1 MAAGESLI
9 KIVLWDSDAQFTGA
23 LSQLL
28 VEAGLQVIATPLP
41 VDVDQILAAQTQPDL
56 LLGELDCDFQSESL
70 MFYLRRTYPELAI
83 LPVVARPTVDGAVSA
98 IRAGAID
105 YLLKKSFS
113 LEELCAKIVGIVSS
127 RELSLEKKVS
137 GKAVSERDASERN
150 IMGEMLFRD
159 PRMVRMMRLAQ
170 KAAASRA
177 TVLIQGESGTG
188 KELLA
193 RFIRRH
199 SQRAA
204 KPFVAINCAALPEN
218 LLESELFG
226 FEKGAFTGA
235 LQRKIGK
242 FEQADGGT
250 LLLDELGEMALSLQS
265 KLLRVI
271 QEGEVDRLG
280 GRQPVPVDVRI
291 IATTNR
297 DLEAEVE
304 AGKFRQDLYF
314 RLNVIPLTIPPL
326 RDRPQDIGLLLEQ
339 FITQYSQLNN
349 RSFQGL
355 SESAQRF
362 LLSHN
367 YPGNVRELENMIERA
382 VVLADGPRL
391 ELEDFFIDPDKM
403 PDPETLPPLS
413 PESASGL
420 GQPAAA
426 VDDPLENLPLPAGT
440 TLAEVERYMIYKT
453 LRAVD
458 SNRTHAAAQLG
469 ISIRTLRNK
478 LKEYREKYGDSGENQ

>member
-1 MAAGESLI
+1 MAAGESFI
-9 KIVLWDSDAQFTGA
+9 KIVLWDSDAQFTSA

-28 VEAGLQVIATPLP
+28 AEAGLRVTATALP
-41 VDVDQILAAQTQPDL
+41 ADIDRVLGAEAPVALLMGDL
-56 LLGELDCDFQSESL
+56 DGDFQGGSL
-70 MFYLRRTYPELAI
+70 MLYLRRTYPGLAI
-83 LPVVARPTVDGAVSA
+83 LPVVDRPTVDGAVTA
-98 IRAGAID
+98 IRAGAVD

-113 LEELCAKIVGIVSS
+113 LEALAVRVVEIITSRARVPEKEGSEEL
-127 RELSLEKKVS
+127 
-137 GKAVSERDASERN
+137 
-150 IMGEMLFRD
+150 LFRD
-159 PRMVRMMRLAQ
+159 PRMVRMMRLAK

-193 RFIRRH
+193 RFLQRH
-199 SQRAA
+199 SSRAA

-235 LQRKIGK
+235 LQRRIGK

-250 LLLDELGEMALSLQS
+250 LLLDELGEMAYSLQS

-297 DLEAEVE
+297 DLEEEVE
-304 AGKFRQDLYF
+304 AGNFRQDLYF

-326 RDRPQDIGLLLEQ
+326 RDRPQDIELLLER

-349 RSFQGL
+349 RRFQGL
-355 SESAQRF
+355 SEPARRF
-362 LLSHN
+362 LFNHN
-367 YPGNVRELENMIERA
+367 YPGNVRELENMVERA

-391 ELEDFFIDPDKM
+391 ELEDFFIDPERM
-403 PDPETLPPLS
+403 PDPEKLPPLPTEPS
-413 PESASGL
+413 SGFTEAAISAS
-420 GQPAAA
+420 
-426 VDDPLENLPLPAGT
+426 DPLESLPLPAGT

-453 LRAVD
+453 LREVD

-478 LKEYREKYGDSGENQ
+478 LKEYREKYGESGENQ

>member
-1 MAAGESLI
+1 MATGESLI
-9 KIVLWDSDAQFTGA
+9 KVVLCDSDVQFTEA
-23 LSQLL
+23 LSQILVKAGFEVTATTLPLLDVDRVLAAEAPVALL
-28 VEAGLQVIATPLP
+28 V
-41 VDVDQILAAQTQPDL
+41 
-56 LLGELDCDFQSESL
+56 GELDCDFKGENL
-70 MFYLRRTYPELAI
+70 ILYLRRTYPDLAV
-83 LPVVARPTVDGAVSA
+83 LPVVARPTVDGAVTA
-98 IRAGAID
+98 IRAGAVD

-113 LEELCAKIVGIVSS
+113 LADLAEKVVEVVKLRSSIPEHDRKGEL
-127 RELSLEKKVS
+127 
-137 GKAVSERDASERN
+137 
-150 IMGEMLFRD
+150 LFGD

-193 RFIRRH
+193 RFIQKQ
-199 SQRAA
+199 SPRAD
-204 KPFVAINCAALPEN
+204 KLLVAINCAALPEN

-250 LLLDELGEMALSLQS
+250 LLLDEIGEMAFPLQS

-280 GRQPVPVDVRI
+280 GRQPISVDVRI

-297 DLEAEVE
+297 DLQQEVA
-304 AGKFRQDLYF
+304 AGNFRQDLFF

-326 RDRPQDIGLLLEQ
+326 RDRLQDVELLLER
-339 FITQYSQLNN
+339 FIKQYSQLNK

-355 SESAQRF
+355 ADGARRF
-362 LLSHN
+362 LLNHN
-367 YPGNVRELENMIERA
+367 YPGNVRELENMVERA
-382 VVLADGPRL
+382 VVLADGPYL
-391 ELEDFFIDPDKM
+391 ELEDFFIDPEVM
-403 PDPETLPPLS
+403 PDLELLPPLPEKTSLDTAQAVTSS
-413 PESASGL
+413 PDSMT
-420 GQPAAA
+420 
-426 VDDPLENLPLPAGT
+426 DLPLPAGT

-453 LRAVD
+453 LHEVD

-478 LKEYREKYGDSGENQ
+478 LKEYREKYGDLAENQ

>member
-9 KIVLWDSDAQFTGA
+9 KIVLWDSDAQYTAA
-23 LSQLL
+23 LSQIF
-28 VEAGLQVIATPLP
+28 VQAGLRVTATALP
-41 VDVDQILAAQTQPDL
+41 VDVDRDLAAEAPAAL
-56 LLGELDCDFQSESL
+56 LMGELDRDFQGGSL
-70 MFYLRRTYPELAI
+70 ILYLRHTYPELAI
-83 LPVVARPTVDGAVSA
+83 LPVVGRPTVDGAVTA
-98 IRAGAID
+98 IRAGAVD

-113 LEELCAKIVGIVSS
+113 LEELAAKVVEIVTSRACAP
-127 RELSLEKKVS
+127 EKA
-137 GKAVSERDASERN
+137 GPE
-150 IMGEMLFRD
+150 EMIFCA
-159 PRMVRMMRLAQ
+159 PRMIRMMRLAQ

-193 RFIRRH
+193 RFILRH
-199 SQRAA
+199 SPRAE

-235 LQRKIGK
+235 FQRKIGK

-250 LLLDELGEMALSLQS
+250 LLLDELGEMAFPLQS

-280 GRQPVPVDVRI
+280 GRRPVPVDVRI

-297 DLEAEVE
+297 DLQQEVE
-304 AGKFRQDLYF
+304 AGNFRQDLYF
-314 RLNVIPLTIPPL
+314 RLNVIPLAIPPL
-326 RDRPQDIGLLLEQ
+326 RDRPQDIELLLERFIAQ
-339 FITQYSQLNN
+339 FSQLNN
-349 RSFQGL
+349 RCFQGL
-355 SESAQRF
+355 SDPARRF

-367 YPGNVRELENMIERA
+367 YPGNVRELENMVERA

-391 ELEDFFIDPDKM
+391 ELEDFFIDPEKM
-403 PDPETLPPLS
+403 PDSEQLLS
-413 PESASGL
+413 LTTEPSSSLAEVAASAS
-420 GQPAAA
+420 
-426 VDDPLENLPLPAGT
+426 DPLASLPLPAGT

-453 LRAVD
+453 LREVD

-478 LKEYREKYGDSGENQ
+478 LKEYREKYGDSEENQ

>member
-9 KIVLWDSDAQFTGA
+9 KIVLWDSDAQFTSA

-41 VDVDQILAAQTQPDL
+41 VDVDRVLAVPAPPDL
-56 LLGELDCDFQSESL
+56 LLGELDCDFQSGSL
-70 MFYLRRTYPELAI
+70 MLYLRRTYPELAI

-98 IRAGAID
+98 IRAGAVD

-113 LEELCAKIVGIVSS
+113 LEELSAKVVELVTSRALSS
-127 RELSLEKKVS
+127 EKEAS
-137 GKAVSERDASERN
+137 GKEDSERKAL
-150 IMGEMLFRD
+150 GEMLFRD

-193 RFIRRH
+193 RFLRRH
-199 SQRAA
+199 SPRAA

-250 LLLDELGEMALSLQS
+250 LLLDELGEMAYSLQS

-280 GRQPVPVDVRI
+280 GRQPVAVDVRI

-314 RLNVIPLTIPPL
+314 RLNVIPLNIPPL
-326 RDRPQDIGLLLEQ
+326 RDRPQDIELLLER
-339 FITQYSQLNN
+339 FITQYSQLNK

-355 SESAQRF
+355 SESARRF

-367 YPGNVRELENMIERA
+367 YPGNVRELENMVERA

-391 ELEDFFIDPDKM
+391 ELKDFFIDPEKM

-413 PESASGL
+413 PEAASGL
-420 GQPAAA
+420 GQVAAP
-426 VDDPLENLPLPAGT
+426 VGDPLESLPLPART

-478 LKEYREKYGDSGENQ
+478 LKEYREKYGDSAENQ

>member
-1 MAAGESLI
+1 MAAGETLI
-9 KIVLWDSDAQFTGA
+9 KIVLWDSDVQFTA
-23 LSQLL
+23 AFSEILTK
-28 VEAGLQVIATPLP
+28 AGIGVTTAALP
-41 VDVDQILAAQTQPDL
+41 VDVDRVLAAEALPAL
-56 LLGELDCDFQSESL
+56 LMGELDCNFQGASL
-70 MFYLRRTYPELAI
+70 LLYLRRTYPDLPI
-83 LPVVARPTVDGAVSA
+83 LPIVGRPTVDGAVTA
-98 IRAGAID
+98 IRAGAVD
-105 YLLKKSFS
+105 YLLKKNFS
-113 LEELCAKIVGIVSS
+113 PEGLAAKVVEIVTSQVQRDSENEGYDEL
-127 RELSLEKKVS
+127 
-137 GKAVSERDASERN
+137 
-150 IMGEMLFRD
+150 LFRD

-193 RFIRRH
+193 RFIQKK
-199 SQRAA
+199 SPRAA
-204 KPFVAINCAALPEN
+204 KPMVAINCAALPEN

-235 LQRKIGK
+235 SQRKIGK

-250 LLLDELGEMALSLQS
+250 LLLDELGEMAFPLQS

-297 DLEAEVE
+297 DLQEEVE
-304 AGKFRQDLYF
+304 AGNFRQDLYF

-326 RDRPQDIGLLLEQ
+326 RDRPQDMELLLER
-339 FITQYSQLNN
+339 FIVQYSQLNN
-349 RSFQGL
+349 RRFQGL
-355 SESAQRF
+355 SDQARRF

-367 YPGNVRELENMIERA
+367 YPGNVRELENMVERA
-382 VVLADGPRL
+382 VVLADGPLL
-391 ELEDFFIDPDKM
+391 ELEDFFADPEKM
-403 PDPETLPPLS
+403 PDPEQLPPL
-413 PESASGL
+413 PTGSASDFDG
-420 GQPAAA
+420 AAA
-426 VDDPLENLPLPAGT
+426 SGSDPITNFPLPAGT

-453 LRAVD
+453 LREVD

-478 LKEYREKYGDSGENQ
+478 LKEYREKFGEVEAVR

>member
-1 MAAGESLI
+1 MAAGESFI
-9 KIVLWDSDAQFTGA
+9 KIVLWDSDAQFTSA

-28 VEAGLQVIATPLP
+28 VEAGLRVTATALP
-41 VDVDQILAAQTQPDL
+41 ADIDRVLGAEAPVALLMGDLDGDFQGDSL
-56 LLGELDCDFQSESL
+56 LL
-70 MFYLRRTYPELAI
+70 YLHRAYPELAI
-83 LPVVARPTVDGAVSA
+83 LPVVARPKVDGAVTA
-98 IRAGAID
+98 IRAGAVD

-113 LEELCAKIVGIVSS
+113 LEALAAKVVGIVTS
-127 RELSLEKKVS
+127 RARLPEKE
-137 GKAVSERDASERN
+137 GSE
-150 IMGEMLFRD
+150 EMLFRD
-159 PRMVRMMRLAQ
+159 PRMVRMMRLAK

-193 RFIRRH
+193 RFLQRH
-199 SQRAA
+199 SPRAA

-235 LQRKIGK
+235 LQRRIGK

-250 LLLDELGEMALSLQS
+250 LLLDELGEMAYSLQS

-297 DLEAEVE
+297 DLEKEVE
-304 AGKFRQDLYF
+304 AGNFRQDLYF

-326 RDRPQDIGLLLEQ
+326 RDRPQDIELLLER
-339 FITQYSQLNN
+339 FITQYCQLNN
-349 RSFQGL
+349 RRFQGL
-355 SESAQRF
+355 SEPSRRF
-362 LLSHN
+362 LFNHN
-367 YPGNVRELENMIERA
+367 YPGNVRELENMVERA

-391 ELEDFFIDPDKM
+391 ELEDFFIDPEKM
-403 PDPETLPPLS
+403 PDPEKLPPLPLEPS
-413 PESASGL
+413 SGL
-420 GQPAAA
+420 IGVTAPAS
-426 VDDPLENLPLPAGT
+426 DPLGSLPLPAGT

-453 LRAVD
+453 LREVD

-478 LKEYREKYGDSGENQ
+478 LKEYREKYGDSRENQ

>member
-9 KIVLWDSDAQFTGA
+9 KVVLWDSDAQFRTVLGQRLEA
-23 LSQLL
+23 
-28 VEAGLQVIATPLP
+28 AGLCVAGAAPP
-41 VDVDQILAAQTQPDL
+41 GAEVDRVLAAAAPVTL
-56 LLGELDCDFQSESL
+56 LLGELDSDFQGENL
-70 MFYLRRTYPELAI
+70 MLYLRRNYPDLCF
-83 LPVVARPTVDGAVSA
+83 LPVVARPTVEGAVIA
-98 IRAGAID
+98 IRAGAVD
-105 YLLKKSFS
+105 YWLKKSFS
-113 LEELCAKIVGIVSS
+113 LAELAVKVVEIVRRRGGVAEQACKY
-127 RELSLEKKVS
+127 EL
-137 GKAVSERDASERN
+137 
-150 IMGEMLFRD
+150 LFRD
-159 PRMVRMMRLAQ
+159 PRMVRVMRLAQ

-193 RFIRRH
+193 RFIQKQ
-199 SQRAA
+199 SPRAD
-204 KPFVAINCAALPEN
+204 KPMVAINCAALPEN

-250 LLLDELGEMALSLQS
+250 LLLDELGEMALPLQS

-297 DLEAEVE
+297 DLEQEVA
-304 AGKFRQDLYF
+304 AGNFRQDLFF

-326 RDRPQDIGLLLEQ
+326 RERRQDIELLLER
-339 FITQYSQLNN
+339 FVSRYSQVNN
-349 RSFQGL
+349 RHFQGL
-355 SESAQRF
+355 SEGARRF
-362 LLSHN
+362 LFSHD
-367 YPGNVRELENMIERA
+367 YPGNVRELENMVERA
-382 VVLADGPRL
+382 VVLADGPVL
-391 ELEDFFIDPDKM
+391 ELEDFFIDPEM
-403 PDPETLPPLS
+403 LPDLETLPPLPAGS
-413 PESASGL
+413 L
-420 GQPAAA
+420 GGAGAVPAANL
-426 VDDPLENLPLPAGT
+426 VTESSLPLPAGT

-453 LRAVD
+453 LREVD

-478 LKEYREKYGDSGENQ
+478 LKEYRDRYGDTEEVQ

>member
-9 KIVLWDSDAQFTGA
+9 KIVLWDSDAQFTSA

-28 VEAGLQVIATPLP
+28 VQAGLRITATPLP
-41 VDVDQILAAQTQPDL
+41 VDVDQVLAAQAPADL
-56 LLGELDCDFQSESL
+56 LMGELDCEFQSGSL
-70 MFYLRRTYPELAI
+70 MLYLRRTYPELAI

-98 IRAGAID
+98 IRAGAVD

-113 LEELCAKIVGIVSS
+113 LEELSAKVVEIVTS
-127 RELSLEKKVS
+127 RSLSAEKEDSDK
-137 GKAVSERDASERN
+137 EAS
-150 IMGEMLFRD
+150 GEMLFCD
-159 PRMVRMMRLAQ
+159 PRMVRMVRLAQ

-193 RFIRRH
+193 RFIQRH
-199 SQRAA
+199 SPRAV

-250 LLLDELGEMALSLQS
+250 LLLDELGEMAFPLQS

-280 GRQPVPVDVRI
+280 GRRPVAVDVRI

-304 AGKFRQDLYF
+304 AGNFRQDLYF

-326 RDRPQDIGLLLEQ
+326 RERPQDIEILLER
-339 FITQYSQLNN
+339 FIRQYSQLNN
-349 RSFQGL
+349 CSFQGL
-355 SESAQRF
+355 SETARRF

-367 YPGNVRELENMIERA
+367 YPGNVRELENMVERA

-391 ELEDFFIDPDKM
+391 ELEDFFIDPEKM
-403 PDPETLPPLS
+403 PDLETLPPLI
-413 PESASGL
+413 PESASGFN
-420 GQPAAA
+420 QVA
-426 VDDPLENLPLPAGT
+426 VSVCDPLESLPLPAGT

-478 LKEYREKYGDSGENQ
+478 LKEYREKYGDSGENL

>member
-9 KIVLWDSDAQFTGA
+9 KIVLWDSDVQFA
-23 LSQLL
+23 AAFSEILAK
-28 VEAGLQVIATPLP
+28 AGVRVTATALP
-41 VDVDQILAAQTQPDL
+41 VDVDRILALEDQPAL
-56 LLGELDCDFQSESL
+56 LMGELDCDFQGSSL
-70 MFYLRRTYPELAI
+70 LLYLRRTYPELAI
-83 LPVVARPTVDGAVSA
+83 LPVVDQPTVDGAVTA
-98 IRAGAID
+98 IRAGAVD

-113 LEELCAKIVGIVSS
+113 PEGLAAKVVEIVTSRAQNDSESESYDEL
-127 RELSLEKKVS
+127 
-137 GKAVSERDASERN
+137 
-150 IMGEMLFRD
+150 LFRD

-193 RFIRRH
+193 RFIQKH
-199 SQRAA
+199 SPRAA
-204 KPFVAINCAALPEN
+204 KPMVAINCAALPEN

-235 LQRKIGK
+235 SQRKIGK

-250 LLLDELGEMALSLQS
+250 LLLDELGEMAFPLQS
-265 KLLRVI
+265 KILRVI

-297 DLEAEVE
+297 DLQEEVE
-304 AGKFRQDLYF
+304 AGNFRQDLYF

-326 RDRPQDIGLLLEQ
+326 RDRPQDMELLLER
-339 FITQYSQLNN
+339 FIVQYSQLNK
-349 RSFQGL
+349 RCFQGL
-355 SESAQRF
+355 SDQARRF

-367 YPGNVRELENMIERA
+367 YPGNVRELENMVERA

-391 ELEDFFIDPDKM
+391 ELEDFFVDPEKM
-403 PDPETLPPLS
+403 PDPEQLPPLPTEPTS
-413 PESASGL
+413 DFDEA
-420 GQPAAA
+420 PAVGPDLATGF
-426 VDDPLENLPLPAGT
+426 PLPAGT

-453 LRAVD
+453 LREVD

-478 LKEYREKYGDSGENQ
+478 LKEYREKYGDSVE

>member
-1 MAAGESLI
+1 M
-9 KIVLWDSDAQFTGA
+9 KA

-28 VEAGLQVIATPLP
+28 TKVGIEVVATALPALDLDRVLVQEGPL
-41 VDVDQILAAQTQPDL
+41 TL
-56 LLGELDCDFQSESL
+56 LMGELDCDFKGESL
-70 MFYLRRTYPELAI
+70 ILYLRRAYPELAL
-83 LPVVARPTVDGAVSA
+83 LPVVVKPTVDGAVTA
-98 IRAGAID
+98 IRAGALD
-105 YLLKKSFS
+105 YLLKKNFS
-113 LEELCAKIVGIVSS
+113 LAELAAKVIEIVKH
-127 RELSLEKKVS
+127 REP
-137 GKAVSERDASERN
+137 VSETDCKSEL
-150 IMGEMLFRD
+150 LFSD

-193 RFIRRH
+193 RFIH
-199 SQRAA
+199 KQSPRAG
-204 KPFVAINCAALPEN
+204 KPMVAINCAALPEN

-235 LQRKIGK
+235 FQKKIGK

-250 LLLDELGEMALSLQS
+250 LLLDELGEMAMGLQS

-280 GRQPVPVDVRI
+280 GRQPIPVDVRI

-297 DLEAEVE
+297 DLEREVE
-304 AGKFRQDLYF
+304 AGNFRQDLFF

-326 RDRPQDIGLLLEQ
+326 RDRLLDIELLLER
-339 FITQYSQLNN
+339 FITQYSRLNK
-349 RSFQGL
+349 RCFQGL
-355 SESAQRF
+355 SDGARRF
-362 LLSHN
+362 LLNHN

-382 VVLADGPRL
+382 VVLADGPYL
-391 ELEDFFIDPDKM
+391 ELEDFFV
-403 PDPETLPPLS
+403 DPEALPDLDLLPPL
-413 PESASGL
+413 PEQTSSNID
-420 GQPAAA
+420 QKTIS
-426 VDDPLENLPLPAGT
+426 DPDSMANLPLPAGT

-453 LRAVD
+453 LREVD

-478 LKEYREKYGDSGENQ
+478 LKEYREKYGDLAENQ

>member
-9 KIVLWDSDAQFTGA
+9 KIVLWDSDAQFTTA
-23 LSQLL
+23 LSQIFAQ
-28 VEAGLQVIATPLP
+28 AGLQVTATALP
-41 VDVDQILAAQTQPDL
+41 VDVDRYLAAEAPAAL
-56 LLGELDCDFQSESL
+56 LMGELDRDFQGGSL
-70 MFYLRRTYPELAI
+70 ILYLRRTYPELAI
-83 LPVVARPTVDGAVSA
+83 LPVVGQPTVDGAVTA
-98 IRAGAID
+98 IRAGAVD

-113 LEELCAKIVGIVSS
+113 LEELAAKVVEIVTNRARVPEKEGPEEMIFCA
-127 RELSLEKKVS
+127 
-137 GKAVSERDASERN
+137 
-150 IMGEMLFRD
+150 
-159 PRMVRMMRLAQ
+159 PRMVRMMHLAQ

-193 RFIRRH
+193 RFILRH
-199 SQRAA
+199 SPRAA

-235 LQRKIGK
+235 FQRKIGK

-250 LLLDELGEMALSLQS
+250 LLLDELGEMAFPLQS

-297 DLEAEVE
+297 DLQQEVE
-304 AGKFRQDLYF
+304 AGNFRQDLYF
-314 RLNVIPLTIPPL
+314 RLNVIPLAIPPL
-326 RDRPQDIGLLLEQ
+326 RDRPQDIELLLER
-339 FITQYSQLNN
+339 FIAQYSQLNN
-349 RSFQGL
+349 RYFQGL
-355 SESAQRF
+355 SDPARRF

-367 YPGNVRELENMIERA
+367 YPGNVRELENMVERA
-382 VVLADGPRL
+382 VVLADGPCL
-391 ELEDFFIDPDKM
+391 ELEDFFVDPEEM
-403 PDPETLPPLS
+403 PDPEQLPPLTTEPS
-413 PESASGL
+413 SGLAEVAASAS
-420 GQPAAA
+420 
-426 VDDPLENLPLPAGT
+426 DPLANLPLPAGT

-453 LRAVD
+453 LREVD

-478 LKEYREKYGDSGENQ
+478 LKEYREKYGDSGEHQ

>member
-1 MAAGESLI
+1 MATGESLI
-9 KIVLWDSDAQFTGA
+9 KVVFWDSDAQFAEA
-23 LSQLL
+23 LSQIL
-28 VEAGLQVIATPLP
+28 VKAGLRVTATALPLL
-41 VDVDQILAAQTQPDL
+41 DVDRVLAAEAPAAL
-56 LLGELDCDFQSESL
+56 LMGELDCDFQGESL
-70 MFYLRRTYPELAI
+70 ILYLRRTFPDLAV
-83 LPVVARPTVDGAVSA
+83 LPVVARPTVDGAVTA
-98 IRAGAID
+98 IRVGAVD

-113 LEELCAKIVGIVSS
+113 LSELAAKVVEIVKCKSQALQQDCKG
-127 RELSLEKKVS
+127 EL
-137 GKAVSERDASERN
+137 
-150 IMGEMLFRD
+150 LFGD

-170 KAAASRA
+170 RAAASRA

-193 RFIRRH
+193 RFIQKQ
-199 SQRAA
+199 SPRADKA
-204 KPFVAINCAALPEN
+204 MVAINCAALPEN

-250 LLLDELGEMALSLQS
+250 LLLDELGEMAFPLQS

-280 GRQPVPVDVRI
+280 GRQPIPVDVRI

-297 DLEAEVE
+297 DLQQEVE
-304 AGKFRQDLYF
+304 AGNFRQDLFF

-326 RDRPQDIGLLLEQ
+326 RDRLQDVELLLER
-339 FITQYSQLNN
+339 FINQYSQLNN
-349 RSFQGL
+349 RFFQGL
-355 SESAQRF
+355 SDGARRF
-362 LLSHN
+362 LLTYS
-367 YPGNVRELENMIERA
+367 YPGNVRELENMVERA
-382 VVLADGPRL
+382 VVLADGPYL
-391 ELEDFFIDPDKM
+391 ELEDFFIDPEKM
-403 PDPETLPPLS
+403 PDVDLLPPLPVKAS
-413 PESASGL
+413 PNPEADEISNSTSL
-420 GQPAAA
+420 T
-426 VDDPLENLPLPAGT
+426 DLPLPAGT

-453 LRAVD
+453 LREVD

-478 LKEYREKYGDSGENQ
+478 LKEYREKYGDLAENQ

>member
-9 KIVLWDSDAQFTGA
+9 KIVLWDSDTQFATA
-23 LSQLL
+23 LSQIL
-28 VEAGLQVIATPLP
+28 VEAGLRVTATALP
-41 VDVDQILAAQTQPDL
+41 SLDLDRVLATEAPAAL
-56 LLGELDCDFQSESL
+56 LMGELDCDFKGDSL
-70 MFYLRRTYPELAI
+70 ILYLRRTYPDLAI
-83 LPVVARPTVDGAVSA
+83 LPVVARPTVDGAVTA
-98 IRAGAID
+98 IRAGAVD

-113 LEELCAKIVGIVSS
+113 FEELAAKVVEIVKHRSH
-127 RELSLEKKVS
+127 
-137 GKAVSERDASERN
+137 VSEQDCK
-150 IMGEMLFRD
+150 GELLFGD

-193 RFIRRH
+193 RFIQKQ
-199 SQRAA
+199 SPRAA
-204 KPFVAINCAALPEN
+204 KPMVAINCAALPEN

-250 LLLDELGEMALSLQS
+250 LLLDELGEMAFPLQS
-265 KLLRVI
+265 KLLRVL

-280 GRQPVPVDVRI
+280 GRQPVPIDVRI

-297 DLEAEVE
+297 DLQQEVE
-304 AGKFRQDLYF
+304 AGNFRQDLYF

-326 RDRPQDIGLLLEQ
+326 RDRLQDIELLLER
-339 FITQYSQLNN
+339 FINQYSQLNN
-349 RSFQGL
+349 RRFQGL
-355 SESAQRF
+355 SDGARRF
-362 LLSHN
+362 LLNHN
-367 YPGNVRELENMIERA
+367 YPGNVRELENMVERA
-382 VVLADGPRL
+382 VVLADGPCL
-391 ELEDFFIDPDKM
+391 ELEDFFIDPEKM
-403 PDPETLPPLS
+403 PDLEQLPPLPVKAS
-413 PESASGL
+413 VDIGESATSSPGSMT
-420 GQPAAA
+420 
-426 VDDPLENLPLPAGT
+426 NLPLPAGT

-453 LRAVD
+453 LREVD